1 MAPCRHLIPNGF
13 QGLKVLGLCQTGDG
27 DAWAGK
33 PYSIVKTIS
42 KACSER
48 QGSTVILWELSFLF
62 HLTSIYIFMG
72 VGRAAPVVYR
82 SSQARGGI
90 VASAAGLHHSHGIT
104 GSEPSL

>member
-1 MAPCRHLIPNGF
+1 MAPCRHLLPNGF

-48 QGSTVILWELSFLF
+48 QGSTVILRELSFLF
-62 HLTSIYIFMG
+62 HLTSIYIYLWG
-72 VGRAAPVVYR
+72 W
-82 SSQARGGI
+82 
-90 VASAAGLHHSHGIT
+90 AGLHLWYTEVPRLGV
-104 GSEPSL
+104 EL